1 MSLLHKITTAVLT
14 LSAVGVILS
23 CGPRYSYQ
31 TVEGDPLNAR
41 IYTLDNGLKVYMT
54 VNDETPRIQTYIAVR
69 VGGKDD
75 PSETTGLA
83 HYFEHLMFKG
93 TSKFGTQDYEMEKP
107 LLDQIEV
114 LFEEYRGTR
123 DEEERKAIYSR
134 IDSISLEAS
143 RYSIPNEYDKLMSA
157 IGATGTNAGTGY
169 DQTVYIEDI
178 PSNQIRNWAKIQAER
193 FSDNVIRGF
202 HTELETVY
210 EEMNM
215 YSTMDS
221 EKVTEKLFTALFPS
235 HPYGTQTI
243 IGTQEHLKN
252 PSITNIKNYYK
263 TYYVPNNMAICLS
276 GDFDPDE
283 MIAVIDEYFGD
294 WQPNPELPERV
305 LTGEEPVAGPL
316 EVAVWGLESEYVT
329 LGWQGPHIASAED
342 ALFTVMGEVLSNG
355 KAGILDLELNQ
366 QQKVLQAG
374 AFAYMLAD
382 RSALILQGN
391 PKQGQSLDQVKT
403 LMLESLDKIRKGDFD
418 EGLLKA
424 IVNNYKFNMM
434 RRLESNRG
442 RANMFVSSFINGIP
456 WEQQIQFIER
466 MEAVTKDDLV
476 AFANQY
482 FKDDN
487 YAIIYK
493 RQGPDTTYKK
503 IEKPA
508 ITPIHTNRDKSS
520 AFLQEILASGVDPI
534 EPVFVD
540 FEKDFTKQNI
550 RKGVEL
556 VYVPNKVNDLFT
568 LSIVYELGS
577 NHDKALPVA
586 FDYLNY
592 LGTAE
597 KSAEEISRSFYELA
611 CSFYANVSQNTCTV
625 TLNGLAENMQPALEL
640 LAEWTT
646 GAQPNKDVY
655 TSLTGN
661 ILKSRADA
669 KTDQRTNFQRLQQYM
684 QYGPVNPATNI
695 MKERELK
702 RTDPA
707 ALLNKI
713 QDLLSYGADVYY
725 HGPSSIEQVGALL
738 KASWP
743 MAENLRPIPEKEYFK
758 PVIDDENTVYLAQYD
773 ANQMYY
779 ASYSARDNETY
790 DNVPYAHARMYNEY
804 FGSSMNAIVFQEMR
818 EARGLAYSASA
829 RFTEPSLNREGFPYV
844 FSSFIA
850 TQNDK
855 MVEAMEA
862 FEDIINNMP
871 ESERSFSL
879 AKEGLISALR
889 TERIT
894 GRSLLNFY
902 RQAKEK
908 DLWKDMRK
916 VVFEGVQDLA
926 LEDIVAFQ
934 QEWIKG
940 RSTDYCIL
948 SDIKALGLDY
958 LSGYG
963 KVVRL
968 SAEEIFGY

>member
-550 RKGVEL
+550 REGVEL
-556 VYVPNKVNDLFT
+556 VYVPNKVNDIFT

-597 KSAEEISRSFYELA
+597 KSAEEISKSFYELA

-684 QYGPVNPATNI
+684 QYGPVNMATHI
-695 MKERELK
+695 MTERELK

-707 ALLNKI
+707 SLIAKI
-713 QDLLSYGADVYY
+713 QELLSYESDVYY
-725 HGPSSIEQVGALL
+725 HGPMAIGEVGALVE
-738 KASWP
+738 ASWP
-743 MAENLRPIPEKEYFK
+743 MAEDLRPVPEKEYFK
-758 PVIDDENTVYLAQYD
+758 PVIDAVNNVYLAQYD

-779 ASYSARDNETY
+779 SSYSARDNETY
-790 DNVPYAHARMYNEY
+790 ETVPYAQARMYNEY

-818 EARGLAYSASA
+818 EARGLAYSANA
-829 RFTEPSLNREGFPYV
+829 RYSEPYLNREEYPYI
-844 FSSFIA
+844 FTSFIA

-862 FEDIINNMP
+862 FEEIINNMP
-871 ESERSFSL
+871 ESEKSFSL
-879 AKEGLISALR
+879 AKEGLISTLR

-894 GRSLLNFY
+894 GRSLLSFY

-908 DLWKDMRK
+908 NMWQDMRK
-916 VVFEGVQDLA
+916 VVFEDVQNLT

-948 SDIKALGLDY
+948 SDIKALDLDY

>member
-1 MSLLHKITTAVLT
+1 MSLLHKFTTAVLT
-14 LSAVGVILS
+14 LGVIGVILS
-23 CGPRYSYQ
+23 CGPRYAYQ
-31 TVEGDPLNAR
+31 TIEGDPLNAR
-41 IYTLDNGLKVYMT
+41 IYTLDNGLQVYMT

-93 TSKFGTQDYEMEKP
+93 TSTFGTQNYEMEKP

-114 LFEEYRGTR
+114 LFEEYRATR
-123 DEEERKAIYSR
+123 DEEEREAIYHR

-169 DQTVYIEDI
+169 DQTMYIEDI

-221 EKVTEKLFTALFPS
+221 EKVTEKLLTALFPT
-235 HPYGTQTI
+235 HPYGKQTI

-263 TYYVPNNMAICLS
+263 TYYVPNNTAICLS

-283 MIAVIDEYFGD
+283 MIAVIDEYFGQ
-294 WQPNPELPERV
+294 WKANPELPERV
-305 LTGEEPVAGPL
+305 LTREEPVEGPL
-316 EVAVWGLESEYVT
+316 EVEVWGLESEYVT
-329 LGWQGPHIASAED
+329 LGWQGPHIASTED
-342 ALFTVMGEVLSNG
+342 ALFTVLGEVLSNG
-355 KAGILDLELNQ
+355 KAGIMDLDLNQ

-374 AFAYMLAD
+374 AYAYMMAD

-391 PKQGQSLDQVKT
+391 PKQDQSLDQVKD
-403 LMLESLDKIRKGDFD
+403 LLLNSLDKIRKGDFD
-418 EGLLKA
+418 QDLLKA

-456 WEQQIQFIER
+456 WEQQIRFIDR

-482 FKDDN
+482 FKDGN
-487 YAIIYK
+487 YAVIYK

-534 EPVFVD
+534 EPVFVN
-540 FEKDFTKQNI
+540 FEKDFTKHTIQE
-550 RKGVEL
+550 GVAL
-556 VYVPNKVNDLFT
+556 VYVPNTVNDLFT

-577 NHDKALPVA
+577 NYDKALPVA

-592 LGTAE
+592 LGTSE
-597 KSAEEISRSFYELA
+597 KSAEGISRSFYELA
-611 CSFYANVSQNTCTV
+611 CSFYASVSQNTCSV

-640 LAEWTT
+640 LSEWIT
-646 GAQPNKDVY
+646 GAQPDKDVY
-655 TSLTGN
+655 NSLTGN
-661 ILKSRADA
+661 ILKSRTDA

-684 QYGPVNPATNI
+684 QYGPINPATHI
-695 MKERELK
+695 MTERELK

-707 ALLNKI
+707 SLVKKI
-713 QDLLSYGADVYY
+713 QNLLSYGADIYY
-725 HGPSSIEQVGALL
+725 HGPAPIEAVGALIE
-738 KASWP
+738 ASWP
-743 MAENLRPIPEKEYFK
+743 MAENLRSLPEKKYFK
-758 PVIDDENTVYLAQYD
+758 PVIDAENKVYLAQYD

-790 DNVPYAHARMYNEY
+790 DNVPYAQARMYNEY

-829 RFTEPSLNREGFPYV
+829 RFSEPALNLEGFPYV

-855 MVEAMEA
+855 MKDAMDA
-862 FEDIINNMP
+862 FEGIINNMP

-879 AKEGLISALR
+879 AKEGLISTLR

-908 DLWKDMRK
+908 NVWEDMRK
-916 VVFEGVQDLA
+916 VVFEGVQDLT
-926 LEDIVAFQ
+926 LDSIVAFQ
-934 QEWIKG
+934 QEWIKD
-940 RSTDYCIL
+940 RPTDYCIL
-948 SDIKALGLDY
+948 SDIKALDLGY
-958 LSGYG
+958 LSRFGT
-963 KVVRL
+963 VVKL
-968 SAEEIFGY
+968 SREEIFGY

>member
-1 MSLLHKITTAVLT
+1 
-14 LSAVGVILS
+14 
-23 CGPRYSYQ
+23 
-31 TVEGDPLNAR
+31 
-41 IYTLDNGLKVYMT
+41 MT
-54 VNDETPRIQTYIAVR
+54 VNDETPRIQTYVAVR

-107 LLDQIEV
+107 LLDQIEI
-114 LFEEYRGTR
+114 LFEEYRATR
-123 DEEERKAIYSR
+123 DEEERKAIYHR

-143 RYSIPNEYDKLMSA
+143 GYSIPNEYDKLMSA

-169 DQTVYIEDI
+169 DQTLYIEDI

-263 TYYVPNNMAICLS
+263 TYYVPNNTAICLS

-305 LTGEEPVAGPL
+305 LTREEPVAGPH
-316 EVAVWGLESEYVT
+316 EVEVWGLESEYVT

-342 ALFTVMGEVLSNG
+342 ALFTVMGEVLNNG
-355 KAGILDLELNQ
+355 KAGIMDLDLNQ
-366 QQKVLQAG
+366 QQKVLQSG

-391 PKQGQSLDQVKT
+391 PKQGQSLDQVKD

-456 WEQQIQFIER
+456 WEQQILFIDR

-520 AFLQEILASGVDPI
+520 EFLQDILASGVDPI

-540 FEKDFTKQNI
+540 FEKDFTKHAI
-550 RKGVEL
+550 REGVEL

-568 LSIVYELGS
+568 LSIVYEVGS
-577 NHDKALPVA
+577 HYDKALPVA

-592 LGTAE
+592 LGTAD
-597 KSAEEISRSFYELA
+597 KSAEEISRLFYDLA
-611 CSFYANVSQNTCTV
+611 CSFYANGSQNTCSV

-640 LAEWTT
+640 LAEWIT
-646 GAQPNKDVY
+646 GAQPDKDVY
-655 TSLTGN
+655 SSLTGN

-684 QYGPVNPATNI
+684 QYGPVNPATHI
-695 MKERELK
+695 MTERELK
-702 RTDPA
+702 RTDPSSLVA
-707 ALLNKI
+707 KI
-713 QDLLSYGADVYY
+713 QGLLSFEADVYY
-725 HGPSSIEQVGALL
+725 HGPLAIEEVGALVE
-738 KASWP
+738 ASWP
-743 MAENLRPIPEKEYFK
+743 MAENLLPVPEKEYFK
-758 PVIDDENTVYLAQYD
+758 PVTDTENKVYLAQYD

-790 DNVPYAHARMYNEY
+790 ENVPYAPARMYNEY

-829 RFTEPSLNREGFPYV
+829 RFSEPSLNREGFPYV

-871 ESERSFSL
+871 ESEKSFSL
-879 AKEGLISALR
+879 AREGLISTLR

-894 GRSLLNFY
+894 GRSLLNYY

-908 DLWKDMRK
+908 NMWEDMRK
-916 VVFEGVQDLA
+916 VVFEGVQDMT
-926 LEDIVAFQ
+926 LENIVAFQ
-934 QEWIKG
+934 QEWIKD
-940 RSTDYCIL
+940 RPTDYCIL
-948 SDIKALGLDY
+948 SDIKALDLNY
-958 LSGYG
+958 LSKYG
-963 KVVRL
+963 IVVKL
-968 SAEEIFGY
+968 SQEDIFGY

>member
-1 MSLLHKITTAVLT
+1 
-14 LSAVGVILS
+14 
-23 CGPRYSYQ
+23 
-31 TVEGDPLNAR
+31 
-41 IYTLDNGLKVYMT
+41 MT
-54 VNDETPRIQTYIAVR
+54 VNDETPRIQTYVAVR

-107 LLDQIEV
+107 LLDQIEI
-114 LFEEYRGTR
+114 LFEEYRATR
-123 DEEERKAIYSR
+123 DEEERKAIYHR

-143 RYSIPNEYDKLMSA
+143 GYSIPNEYDKLMSA

-210 EEMNM
+210 EEMNT

-263 TYYVPNNMAICLS
+263 TYYVPNNTAICLS

-305 LTGEEPVAGPL
+305 LTREEPVAGPH
-316 EVAVWGLESEYVT
+316 EVEVWGLESEYVT

-342 ALFTVMGEVLSNG
+342 ALFTVMGEVLNNG
-355 KAGILDLELNQ
+355 KAGIMDLDLNQ
-366 QQKVLQAG
+366 QQKVLQSG

-391 PKQGQSLDQVKT
+391 PKQGQSLDQVKD

-456 WEQQIQFIER
+456 WEQQILFIDR

-520 AFLQEILASGVDPI
+520 EFLQDILASGVDPI

-540 FEKDFTKQNI
+540 FEKDFTKHAI
-550 RKGVEL
+550 REGVEL

-568 LSIVYELGS
+568 LSIVYEVGS
-577 NHDKALPVA
+577 HYDKALPVA

-592 LGTAE
+592 LGTAD
-597 KSAEEISRSFYELA
+597 KSAEEISRLFYDLA
-611 CSFYANVSQNTCTV
+611 CSFYANGSQNTCSV

-640 LAEWTT
+640 LAEWIT
-646 GAQPNKDVY
+646 GAQPDKDVY
-655 TSLTGN
+655 SSLTGN

-684 QYGPVNPATNI
+684 QYGPVNPATHI
-695 MKERELK
+695 MTERELK
-702 RTDPA
+702 RTDPSSLVA
-707 ALLNKI
+707 KI
-713 QDLLSYGADVYY
+713 QGLLSFEADVYY
-725 HGPSSIEQVGALL
+725 HGPLAIEEVGALVE
-738 KASWP
+738 ASWP
-743 MAENLRPIPEKEYFK
+743 MAENLLPVPEKEYFK
-758 PVIDDENTVYLAQYD
+758 PVTDTENKVYLAQYD

-790 DNVPYAHARMYNEY
+790 ENVPYAPARMYNEY

-829 RFTEPSLNREGFPYV
+829 RFSEPSLNREGFPYV

-871 ESERSFSL
+871 ESEKSFSL
-879 AKEGLISALR
+879 AREGLISTLR

-894 GRSLLNFY
+894 GRSLLNYY

-908 DLWKDMRK
+908 NMWEDMRK
-916 VVFEGVQDLA
+916 VVFEGVQDMT
-926 LEDIVAFQ
+926 LENIVAFQ
-934 QEWIKG
+934 QEWIKD
-940 RSTDYCIL
+940 RPTDYCIL
-948 SDIKALGLDY
+948 SDIKALDLNY
-958 LSGYG
+958 LSKYG
-963 KVVRL
+963 IVVKL
-968 SAEEIFGY
+968 SQEDIFGY

>member
-1 MSLLHKITTAVLT
+1 MSLLHKFTTAVLT
-14 LSAVGVILS
+14 LGAIGVILS

-41 IYTLDNGLKVYMT
+41 IYTLENGLKVYMT
-54 VNDETPRIQTYIAVR
+54 VNDETPRIQTYVAVR

-93 TSKFGTQDYEMEKP
+93 TSKFGTQNYEMEKP

-114 LFEEYRGTR
+114 LFEEYRATR
-123 DEEERKAIYSR
+123 DEEERGAIYHR

-143 RYSIPNEYDKLMSA
+143 KYSIPNEYDKLMSA

-221 EKVTEKLFTALFPS
+221 EKVSEKLFTALFPT
-235 HPYGTQTI
+235 HPYGKQTV

-263 TYYVPNNMAICLS
+263 TYYVPNNTAICLS

-294 WQPNPELPERV
+294 WEPNPELPERT
-305 LTGEEPVAGPL
+305 LIREEPVEGPL
-316 EVAVWGLESEYVT
+316 EVEVWGLESEYVT
-329 LGWQGPHIASAED
+329 LGWQGPHITSTED

-355 KAGILDLELNQ
+355 KAGIMDLELNQ

-374 AFAYMLAD
+374 AYAYMLAD
-382 RSALILQGN
+382 RSALILHGN
-391 PKQGQSLDQVKT
+391 PKQGQSLDQVKD

-418 EGLLKA
+418 ESLLKA

-456 WEQQIQFIER
+456 WEQQIRFIDR

-487 YAIIYK
+487 FAIIYK
-493 RQGPDTTYKK
+493 RQGPDNTYKK

-520 AFLQEILASGVDPI
+520 DFLQEILASEADPI

-540 FEKDFTKQNI
+540 FEKDFTKHTI
-550 RKGVEL
+550 REGMEL
-556 VYVPNKVNDLFT
+556 VYVPNTVNDLFT
-568 LSIVYELGS
+568 FSIVYELGS
-577 NHDKALPVA
+577 NYDKALPVA
-586 FDYLNY
+586 IDYLNY
-592 LGTAE
+592 LGTSE
-597 KSAEEISRSFYELA
+597 KSAEEISRSFYQLA
-611 CSFYANVSQNTCTV
+611 CSFYANVSQNMCSV

-640 LAEWTT
+640 LAEWITN
-646 GAQPNKDVY
+646 AQPDKDVY
-655 TSLTGN
+655 NSLAGN
-661 ILKSRADA
+661 ILKSRDDA

-684 QYGPVNPATNI
+684 QYGPVNPSTHI
-695 MKERELK
+695 MTEKELK
-702 RTDPA
+702 RADPA
-707 ALLNKI
+707 SLLKKI
-713 QDLLSYGADVYY
+713 QDLLSYSADVYY
-725 HGPSSIEQVGALL
+725 YGPSAIEQVGALVES
-738 KASWP
+738 SWP
-743 MAENLRPIPEKEYFK
+743 MAENLRPVPEKEYFK
-758 PVIDDENTVYLAQYD
+758 PVIDTKNNVYLAQYD

-779 ASYSARDNETY
+779 ASYSARGNETY
-790 DNVPYAHARMYNEY
+790 ENVPYTEARMYNEY

-829 RFTEPSLNREGFPYV
+829 RFSEPSLNKEGFPYI

-871 ESERSFSL
+871 ESEKSFSL
-879 AKEGLISALR
+879 AKEGLISILR

-916 VVFEGVQDLA
+916 VVFEGVPDLT
-926 LEDIVAFQ
+926 LEDIADFQ
-934 QEWIKG
+934 REWIKD
-940 RSTDYCIL
+940 RPTDYCIL
-948 SDIKALGLDY
+948 SDIKALDRDY
-958 LSGYG
+958 LSHYG

-968 SAEEIFGY
+968 SPEEIFGY

>member
-41 IYTLDNGLKVYMT
+41 IYTLDNGLQVYMT

-114 LFEEYRGTR
+114 LFEEYRATR
-123 DEEERKAIYSR
+123 DEEERKAIYHR

-305 LTGEEPVAGPL
+305 LTGEKPVAGPL
-316 EVAVWGLESEYVT
+316 EVEVWGLESEYVT

-342 ALFTVMGEVLSNG
+342 ALFTVLGEVLSNG

-482 FKDDN
+482 FKDNN

-550 RKGVEL
+550 REGVEL

-713 QDLLSYGADVYY
+713 QDLLSYEADVYY

-738 KASWP
+738 EASWP
-743 MAENLRPIPEKEYFK
+743 MPENLRPVPEKEYFK

-790 DNVPYAHARMYNEY
+790 DNVPYAQARMYNEY

-940 RSTDYCIL
+940 RSTDYGIL
-948 SDIKALGLDY
+948 SDIKALDLDY

>member
-1 MSLLHKITTAVLT
+1 MSLLHKFTTAVLT
-14 LSAVGVILS
+14 LGAIGVLFS
-23 CGPRYSYQ
+23 CGSRYTYQ

-54 VNDETPRIQTYIAVR
+54 VNEETPRIQTYIAVR

-93 TSKFGTQDYEMEKP
+93 TSKFGTQNYEMEKP
-107 LLDQIEV
+107 LLDQIEL
-114 LFEEYRGTR
+114 LFEEYRATR
-123 DEEERKAIYSR
+123 NEEERKAIYHR

-143 RYSIPNEYDKLMSA
+143 KYSIPNEYDKLMSA

-169 DQTVYIEDI
+169 DQTMYIEDI

-221 EKVTEKLFTALFPS
+221 EKVIERLFTALFPT
-235 HPYGTQTI
+235 HPYGKQTI

-263 TYYVPNNMAICLS
+263 TYYVPNNTAICLS

-283 MIAVIDEYFGD
+283 MIAVIDEYFGN
-294 WQPNPELPERV
+294 WEPNPELPERI
-305 LTGEEPVAGPL
+305 LTRENPVEGPL
-316 EVAVWGLESEYVT
+316 EVEVWGLESEYVT

-355 KAGILDLELNQ
+355 KAGIMDLDLNQ

-374 AFAYMLAD
+374 AFAYTLAD
-382 RSALILQGN
+382 RSTLILQGN
-391 PKQGQSLDQVKT
+391 PKQGQTLEQVKD
-403 LMLESLDKIRKGDFD
+403 LMLQSLDKIRKGDFD
-418 EGLLKA
+418 QELLKA

-434 RRLESNRG
+434 RRLENNRG

-456 WEQQIQFIER
+456 WEQQIRFIER
-466 MEAVTKDDLV
+466 LEAVTKDDLV

-487 YAIIYK
+487 YAVIYK

-520 AFLQEILASGVDPI
+520 AFLQEILATDVEPI

-540 FEKDFTKQNI
+540 FEKDFTKQTI
-550 RKGVEL
+550 REGVEL
-556 VYVPNKVNDLFT
+556 VYVPNSVNDLFT

-577 NHDKALPVA
+577 NFDKALPVA
-586 FDYLNY
+586 FEYLGY
-592 LGTAE
+592 LGTTS
-597 KSAEEISRSFYELA
+597 KTAEEISKSFYRLA
-611 CSFYANVSQNTCTV
+611 CSFSANVSQNTCSV

-640 LAEWTT
+640 LTEWITD
-646 GAQPNKDVY
+646 AQSDKSVY
-655 TSLTGN
+655 RALTGD
-661 ILKSRADA
+661 ILKSRDDA

-684 QYGPVNPATNI
+684 QYGPVNMATHI
-695 MKERELK
+695 MTERELK

-707 ALLNKI
+707 SLIAKI
-713 QDLLSYGADVYY
+713 QELLSYESDVYY
-725 HGPSSIEQVGALL
+725 HGPMAIGEVGALVE
-738 KASWP
+738 ASWP
-743 MAENLRPIPEKEYFK
+743 MAENLRPVPEKEYFK
-758 PVIDDENTVYLAQYD
+758 PIIDTDNTVYLAQYD

-779 ASYSARDNETY
+779 SSYSARDNETY
-790 DNVPYAHARMYNEY
+790 ETVPYAQARMYNEY

-818 EARGLAYSASA
+818 EARGLAYSANA
-829 RFTEPSLNREGFPYV
+829 RYGEPYLNREEYPYI
-844 FSSFIA
+844 FTSFIA

-862 FEDIINNMP
+862 FEEIINNMP
-871 ESERSFSL
+871 ESEKSFSL
-879 AKEGLISALR
+879 AKEGLISTLR

-894 GRSLLNFY
+894 GRSLLSFY

-908 DLWKDMRK
+908 NIWQDMRK
-916 VVFEGVQDLA
+916 VVFEDVQNLT

-934 QEWIKG
+934 REWIKD
-940 RSTDYCIL
+940 RPTDYCIL
-948 SDIKALGLDY
+948 SDIKALDLEF

-968 SAEEIFGY
+968 TTEEIFGY

>member
-1 MSLLHKITTAVLT
+1 MMKLGIRL
-14 LSAVGVILS
+14 
-23 CGPRYSYQ
+23 
-31 TVEGDPLNAR
+31 
-41 IYTLDNGLKVYMT
+41 
-54 VNDETPRIQTYIAVR
+54 YIAVR

-75 PSETTGLA
+75 PSGNNGLGSL
-83 HYFEHLMFKG
+83 HFGYLMFKG
-93 TSKFGTQDYEMEKP
+93 TSKFRTQNYEMEKP
-107 LLDQIEV
+107 LLDQIEL
-114 LFEEYRGTR
+114 LFEEYETR
-123 DEEERKAIYSR
+123 DEEERRAIYHHV
-134 IDSISLEAS
+134 DSISLEAS
-143 RYSIPNEYDKLMSA
+143 KYSIPNEYDKLMSA

-169 DQTVYIEDI
+169 DQTMYIEDI
-178 PSNQIRNWAKIQAER
+178 PSNQIRNWAKIQSER

-221 EKVTEKLFTALFPS
+221 EKVIERLFTALFPT
-235 HPYGTQTI
+235 HPYGKQTI

-263 TYYVPNNMAICLS
+263 TYYVPNNTAICLS

-283 MIAVIDEYFGD
+283 MIAVIDEYFGS
-294 WQPNPELPERV
+294 WEPNPELPERI
-305 LTGEEPVAGPL
+305 LTQEKPVEGPL
-316 EVAVWGLESEYVT
+316 EVEVWGLESEYVT

-355 KAGILDLELNQ
+355 KAGIMDLDLNQ

-374 AFAYMLAD
+374 AFAYTLAD
-382 RSALILQGN
+382 RSTLILQGN
-391 PKQGQSLDQVKT
+391 PKQGQTLEQVKD
-403 LMLESLDKIRKGDFD
+403 LMLQSLDKIRKGDFD
-418 EGLLKA
+418 QELLKA

-434 RRLESNRG
+434 RRLENNRG

-456 WEQQIQFIER
+456 WEQQIRFIER
-466 MEAVTKDDLV
+466 LEAVTKDDLV

-487 YAIIYK
+487 YAVIYK

-520 AFLQEILASGVDPI
+520 AFLQEILATDVEPI

-540 FEKDFTKQNI
+540 FEKDFTKQTI
-550 RKGVEL
+550 REGVEL
-556 VYVPNKVNDLFT
+556 VYVPNSVNDLFT

-577 NHDKALPVA
+577 NVDKALPVA
-586 FDYLNY
+586 VEYLNY
-592 LGTAE
+592 LGTSE
-597 KSAEEISRSFYELA
+597 KSAEEISKSFYQLA
-611 CSFYANVSQNTCTV
+611 CTFSANVSQNTCSV

-640 LAEWTT
+640 LAEWIS
-646 GAQPNKDVY
+646 GAQSDNEVY
-655 TSLTGN
+655 RSLTGN
-661 ILKSRADA
+661 MLKSRADA

-684 QYGPVNPATNI
+684 QYGPVNMATHI
-695 MKERELK
+695 MTERELK

-707 ALLNKI
+707 SLIAKI
-713 QDLLSYGADVYY
+713 QELLSYESDVYY
-725 HGPSSIEQVGALL
+725 HGPMAIGEVGALVE
-738 KASWP
+738 ASWP
-743 MAENLRPIPEKEYFK
+743 MAEDLRPVPEKEYFK
-758 PVIDDENTVYLAQYD
+758 PIIDTDNTVYLAQYD

-790 DNVPYAHARMYNEY
+790 ETVPYAQARMYNEY

-829 RFTEPSLNREGFPYV
+829 RFSEPSLNREGFPYV

-871 ESERSFSL
+871 ESEKSFSL
-879 AKEGLISALR
+879 AREGLISTLR

-894 GRSLLNFY
+894 GRSLLNYY

-908 DLWKDMRK
+908 ICGK
-916 VVFEGVQDLA
+916 
-926 LEDIVAFQ
+926 IC
-934 QEWIKG
+934 G
-940 RSTDYCIL
+940 RSFL
-948 SDIKALGLDY
+948 
-958 LSGYG
+958 
-963 KVVRL
+963 KVFR
-968 SAEEIFGY
+968 I

>member
-54 VNDETPRIQTYIAVR
+54 VNNETPRIQTYIAVR

-114 LFEEYRGTR
+114 LFEEYRATR
-123 DEEERKAIYSR
+123 DEEERKAIYNR

-169 DQTVYIEDI
+169 DQTMYIEDI
-178 PSNQIRNWAKIQAER
+178 PSNQIRNWARIQAER

-221 EKVTEKLFTALFPS
+221 EKVTEKLFTALFPT
-235 HPYGTQTI
+235 HPYGKQTI

-263 TYYVPNNMAICLS
+263 TYYVPNNTAICLS
-276 GDFDPDE
+276 GDFDPDD
-283 MIAVIDEYFGD
+283 MIEVIDEYFGN
-294 WQPNPELPERV
+294 WEPNPGLPERT
-305 LTGEEPVAGPL
+305 LTPEEPIEGPL
-316 EVAVWGLESEYVT
+316 EVEVWGLESEYVT

-391 PKQGQSLDQVKT
+391 PKQGQSLDQVKI

-493 RQGPDTTYKK
+493 RQGPDTSYKK

-534 EPVFVD
+534 DPVFVD

-550 RKGVEL
+550 REGVEL

-586 FDYLNY
+586 FDFLNY

-695 MKERELK
+695 MTERELK

-738 KASWP
+738 EASWP
-743 MAENLRPIPEKEYFK
+743 MAENLRPVPEKEYFK
-758 PVIDDENTVYLAQYD
+758 PIIDDENTVYLAQYD

-790 DNVPYAHARMYNEY
+790 DNVPYAQARMYNEY

-916 VVFEGVQDLA
+916 VVFEGVQDLT

-940 RSTDYCIL
+940 RSTDYAIL
-948 SDIKALGLDY
+948 SDIKALDLDY

-968 SAEEIFGY
+968 STEEIFGY

>member
-1 MSLLHKITTAVLT
+1 M
-14 LSAVGVILS
+14 
-23 CGPRYSYQ
+23 
-31 TVEGDPLNAR
+31 NAR

-54 VNDETPRIQTYIAVR
+54 VNDETPRIQTYVAVR

-107 LLDQIEV
+107 LLDQIEI
-114 LFEEYRGTR
+114 LFEEYRATR
-123 DEEERKAIYSR
+123 DEEERKAIYHR

-143 RYSIPNEYDKLMSA
+143 GYSIPNEYDKLMSA

-263 TYYVPNNMAICLS
+263 TYYVPNNTAICLS

-305 LTGEEPVAGPL
+305 LTREEPVAGPH
-316 EVAVWGLESEYVT
+316 EVEVWGLESEYVT

-342 ALFTVMGEVLSNG
+342 ALFTVMGEVLNNG
-355 KAGILDLELNQ
+355 KAGIMDLDLNQ
-366 QQKVLQAG
+366 QQKVLQSG

-391 PKQGQSLDQVKT
+391 PKQGQSLDQVKD

-456 WEQQIQFIER
+456 WEQQILFIDR

-520 AFLQEILASGVDPI
+520 EFLQDILASGVDPI

-540 FEKDFTKQNI
+540 FEKDFTKHAI
-550 RKGVEL
+550 REGVEL

-568 LSIVYELGS
+568 LSIVYEVGS
-577 NHDKALPVA
+577 HYDKALPVA

-592 LGTAE
+592 LGTAD
-597 KSAEEISRSFYELA
+597 KSAEEISRLFYDLA
-611 CSFYANVSQNTCTV
+611 CSFYANGSQNTCSV

-640 LAEWTT
+640 LAEWIT
-646 GAQPNKDVY
+646 GAQPDKDVY
-655 TSLTGN
+655 SSLTGN

-684 QYGPVNPATNI
+684 QYGPVNPATHI
-695 MKERELK
+695 MTERELK
-702 RTDPA
+702 RTDPSSLVA
-707 ALLNKI
+707 KI
-713 QDLLSYGADVYY
+713 QGLLSFEADVYY
-725 HGPSSIEQVGALL
+725 HGPLAIEEVGALVE
-738 KASWP
+738 ASWP
-743 MAENLRPIPEKEYFK
+743 MAENLLPVPEKEYFK
-758 PVIDDENTVYLAQYD
+758 PVTDTENKVYLAQYD

-790 DNVPYAHARMYNEY
+790 ENVPYAPARMYNEY

-829 RFTEPSLNREGFPYV
+829 RFSEPSLNREGFPYV

-871 ESERSFSL
+871 ESEKSFSL
-879 AKEGLISALR
+879 AREGLISTLR

-894 GRSLLNFY
+894 GRSLLNYY

-908 DLWKDMRK
+908 NMWEDMRK
-916 VVFEGVQDLA
+916 VVFEGVQDMT
-926 LEDIVAFQ
+926 LENIVAFQ
-934 QEWIKG
+934 QEWIKD
-940 RSTDYCIL
+940 RPTDYCIL
-948 SDIKALGLDY
+948 SDIKALDLNY
-958 LSGYG
+958 LSKYG
-963 KVVRL
+963 IVVKL
-968 SAEEIFGY
+968 SQEDIFGY

>member
-1 MSLLHKITTAVLT
+1 
-14 LSAVGVILS
+14 
-23 CGPRYSYQ
+23 
-31 TVEGDPLNAR
+31 
-41 IYTLDNGLKVYMT
+41 MT
-54 VNDETPRIQTYIAVR
+54 VNDETPRIQTYVAVR

-107 LLDQIEV
+107 LLDQIEI
-114 LFEEYRGTR
+114 LFEEYRATR
-123 DEEERKAIYSR
+123 DEEERKAIYHR

-143 RYSIPNEYDKLMSA
+143 GYSIPNEYDKLMSA

-263 TYYVPNNMAICLS
+263 TYYVPNNTAICLS

-305 LTGEEPVAGPL
+305 LTREEPVAGPH
-316 EVAVWGLESEYVT
+316 EVEVWGLESEYVT

-342 ALFTVMGEVLSNG
+342 ALFTVMGEVLNNG
-355 KAGILDLELNQ
+355 KAGIMDLDLNQ
-366 QQKVLQAG
+366 QQKVLQSG

-391 PKQGQSLDQVKT
+391 PKQGQSLDQVKD

-456 WEQQIQFIER
+456 WEQQILFIDR

-520 AFLQEILASGVDPI
+520 EFLQDILASGVDPI

-540 FEKDFTKQNI
+540 FEKDFTKHAI
-550 RKGVEL
+550 REGVEL

-568 LSIVYELGS
+568 LSIVYEVGS
-577 NHDKALPVA
+577 HYDKALPVA

-592 LGTAE
+592 LGTAD
-597 KSAEEISRSFYELA
+597 KSAEEISRLFYDLA
-611 CSFYANVSQNTCTV
+611 CSFYANGSQNTCSV

-640 LAEWTT
+640 LAEWIT
-646 GAQPNKDVY
+646 GAQPDKDVY
-655 TSLTGN
+655 SSLTGN

-684 QYGPVNPATNI
+684 QYGPVNPATHI
-695 MKERELK
+695 MTERELK
-702 RTDPA
+702 RTDPSSLVA
-707 ALLNKI
+707 KI
-713 QDLLSYGADVYY
+713 QGLLSFEADVYY
-725 HGPSSIEQVGALL
+725 HGPLAIEEVGALVE
-738 KASWP
+738 ASWP
-743 MAENLRPIPEKEYFK
+743 MAENLLPVPEKEYFK
-758 PVIDDENTVYLAQYD
+758 PVTDTENKVYLAQYD

-790 DNVPYAHARMYNEY
+790 ENVPYAPARMYNEY

-829 RFTEPSLNREGFPYV
+829 RFSEPSLNREGFPYV

-871 ESERSFSL
+871 ESEKSFSL
-879 AKEGLISALR
+879 AREGLISTLR

-894 GRSLLNFY
+894 GRSLLNYY

-908 DLWKDMRK
+908 NMWEDMRK
-916 VVFEGVQDLA
+916 VVFEGVQDMT
-926 LEDIVAFQ
+926 LENIVAFQ
-934 QEWIKG
+934 QEWIKD
-940 RSTDYCIL
+940 RPTDYCIL
-948 SDIKALGLDY
+948 SDIKALDLNY
-958 LSGYG
+958 LSKYG
-963 KVVRL
+963 IVVKL
-968 SAEEIFGY
+968 SQEDIFGY

>member
-1 MSLLHKITTAVLT
+1 MSLLHKFSTAVLT
-14 LSAVGVILS
+14 LTAVGVIIS
-23 CGPRYSYQ
+23 CGPRYSYE

-54 VNDETPRIQTYIAVR
+54 VNDETPRIQTYVAVR

-107 LLDQIEV
+107 LLDQIEI
-114 LFEEYRGTR
+114 LFEEYRATR
-123 DEEERKAIYSR
+123 DEEERKAIYHR

-143 RYSIPNEYDKLMSA
+143 GYSIPNEYDKLMSA

-263 TYYVPNNMAICLS
+263 TYYVPNNTAICLS

-305 LTGEEPVAGPL
+305 LTREEPVAGPH
-316 EVAVWGLESEYVT
+316 EVEVWGLESEYVT

-342 ALFTVMGEVLSNG
+342 ALFTVMGEVLNNG
-355 KAGILDLELNQ
+355 KAGIMDLDLNQ
-366 QQKVLQAG
+366 QQKVLQSG

-391 PKQGQSLDQVKT
+391 PKQGQSLDQVKD

-456 WEQQIQFIER
+456 WEQQILFIDR

-520 AFLQEILASGVDPI
+520 EFLQDILASGVDPI

-540 FEKDFTKQNI
+540 FEKDFTKHAI
-550 RKGVEL
+550 REGVEL

-568 LSIVYELGS
+568 LSIVYEVGS
-577 NHDKALPVA
+577 HYDKALPVA

-592 LGTAE
+592 LGTAD
-597 KSAEEISRSFYELA
+597 KSAEEISRLFYDLA
-611 CSFYANVSQNTCTV
+611 CSFYANGSQNTCSV

-640 LAEWTT
+640 LAEWIT
-646 GAQPNKDVY
+646 GAQPDKDVY
-655 TSLTGN
+655 SSLTGN

-684 QYGPVNPATNI
+684 QYGPVNPATHI
-695 MKERELK
+695 MTERELK
-702 RTDPA
+702 RTDPSSLVA
-707 ALLNKI
+707 KI
-713 QDLLSYGADVYY
+713 QGLLSFEADVYY
-725 HGPSSIEQVGALL
+725 HGPLAIEEVGALVE
-738 KASWP
+738 ASWP
-743 MAENLRPIPEKEYFK
+743 MAENLLPVPEKEYFK
-758 PVIDDENTVYLAQYD
+758 PVTDTENKVYLAQYD

-790 DNVPYAHARMYNEY
+790 ENVPYAPARMYNEY

-829 RFTEPSLNREGFPYV
+829 RFSEPSLNREGFPYV

-871 ESERSFSL
+871 ESEKSFSL
-879 AKEGLISALR
+879 AREGLISTLR

-894 GRSLLNFY
+894 GRSLLNYY

-908 DLWKDMRK
+908 NMWEDMRK
-916 VVFEGVQDLA
+916 VVFEGVQDMT
-926 LEDIVAFQ
+926 LENIVAFQ
-934 QEWIKG
+934 QEWIKD
-940 RSTDYCIL
+940 RPTDYCIL
-948 SDIKALGLDY
+948 SDIKALDLNY
-958 LSGYG
+958 LSKYG
-963 KVVRL
+963 IVVKL
-968 SAEEIFGY
+968 SQEDIFGY

>member
-1 MSLLHKITTAVLT
+1 MSLLHKFTTAVLT
-14 LSAVGVILS
+14 LGTIGVLFS
-23 CGPRYSYQ
+23 CGPRYTYQ

-54 VNDETPRIQTYIAVR
+54 VNDETPRIQTYVAVR

-107 LLDQIEV
+107 LLDQIEI
-114 LFEEYRGTR
+114 LFEEYRATR
-123 DEEERKAIYSR
+123 DEEERKAIYHR

-143 RYSIPNEYDKLMSA
+143 GYSIPNEYDKLMSA

-263 TYYVPNNMAICLS
+263 TYYVPNNTAICLS

-305 LTGEEPVAGPL
+305 LTREEPVAGPH
-316 EVAVWGLESEYVT
+316 EVEVWGLESEYVT

-342 ALFTVMGEVLSNG
+342 ALFTVMGEVLNNG
-355 KAGILDLELNQ
+355 KAGIMDLDLNQ
-366 QQKVLQAG
+366 QQKVLQSG

-391 PKQGQSLDQVKT
+391 PKQGQSLDQVKD

-456 WEQQIQFIER
+456 WEQQILFIDR

-520 AFLQEILASGVDPI
+520 EFLQDILASGVDPI

-540 FEKDFTKQNI
+540 FEKDFTKHAI
-550 RKGVEL
+550 REGVEL

-568 LSIVYELGS
+568 LSIVYEVGS
-577 NHDKALPVA
+577 HYDKALPVA

-592 LGTAE
+592 LGTAD
-597 KSAEEISRSFYELA
+597 KSAEEISRLFYDLA
-611 CSFYANVSQNTCTV
+611 CSFYANGSQNTCSV

-640 LAEWTT
+640 LAEWIT
-646 GAQPNKDVY
+646 GAQPDKDVY
-655 TSLTGN
+655 SSLTGN

-684 QYGPVNPATNI
+684 QYGPVNPATHI
-695 MKERELK
+695 MTERELK
-702 RTDPA
+702 RTDPSSLVA
-707 ALLNKI
+707 KI
-713 QDLLSYGADVYY
+713 QGLLSFEADVYY
-725 HGPSSIEQVGALL
+725 HGPLAIEEVGALVE
-738 KASWP
+738 ASWP
-743 MAENLRPIPEKEYFK
+743 MAENLLPVPEKEYFK
-758 PVIDDENTVYLAQYD
+758 PVTDTENKVYLAQYD

-790 DNVPYAHARMYNEY
+790 ENVPYAPARMYNEY

-829 RFTEPSLNREGFPYV
+829 RFSEPSLNREGFPYV

-871 ESERSFSL
+871 ESEKSFSL
-879 AKEGLISALR
+879 AREGLISTLR

-894 GRSLLNFY
+894 GRSLLNYY

-908 DLWKDMRK
+908 NMWEDMRK
-916 VVFEGVQDLA
+916 VVFEGVQDMT
-926 LEDIVAFQ
+926 LENIVAFQ
-934 QEWIKG
+934 QEWIKD
-940 RSTDYCIL
+940 RPTDYCIL
-948 SDIKALGLDY
+948 SDIKALDLNY
-958 LSGYG
+958 LSKYG
-963 KVVRL
+963 IVVKL
-968 SAEEIFGY
+968 SQEDIFGY

>member
-1 MSLLHKITTAVLT
+1 MSLLHKFTTAVLT
-14 LSAVGVILS
+14 LGAIGVILS

-31 TVEGDPLNAR
+31 TVDGDPLNAR

-54 VNDETPRIQTYIAVR
+54 INDETPRIQTYIAVR

-93 TSKFGTQDYEMEKP
+93 TSKFGTQNYEMEKP

-114 LFEEYRGTR
+114 LFEEYRATR
-123 DEEERKAIYSR
+123 DDEERKVIYHR

-143 RYSIPNEYDKLMSA
+143 KYSIPNEYDKLMSA

-169 DQTVYIEDI
+169 DQTMYIEDI
-178 PSNQIRNWAKIQAER
+178 PSNQVRNWAKIQAER

-221 EKVTEKLFTALFPS
+221 EKVTEKLLTALFPT
-235 HPYGTQTI
+235 HPYGKQTV

-263 TYYVPNNMAICLS
+263 TYYVPNNTAICLS

-283 MIAVIDEYFGD
+283 MISIIDEYFGQ
-294 WQPNPELPERV
+294 WEANSELPERI
-305 LTGEEPVAGPL
+305 LTREEPVEGPL
-316 EVAVWGLESEYVT
+316 EVEVRGLESEYVT
-329 LGWQGPHIASAED
+329 LGWQGPHIASTED
-342 ALFTVMGEVLSNG
+342 ALFTVFGEVLSNG
-355 KAGILDLELNQ
+355 KAGIMDLDLNQ

-374 AFAYMLAD
+374 AYAYMMAD

-391 PKQGQSLDQVKT
+391 PKQGQSLDQVKD
-403 LMLESLDKIRKGDFD
+403 LLLNSLDKIRKGDFD
-418 EGLLKA
+418 ENLLKA

-456 WEQQIQFIER
+456 WEQQIRFIER

-487 YAIIYK
+487 YAVIYK

-520 AFLQEILASGVDPI
+520 GFLQEILASGVDPI

-540 FEKDFTKQNI
+540 FEKDFAKHSV
-550 RKGVEL
+550 REGVTL
-556 VYVPNKVNDLFT
+556 VYVPNTVNDLFT

-577 NHDKALPVA
+577 NYDKALPVA

-592 LGTAE
+592 LGTSE

-611 CSFYANVSQNTCTV
+611 CSFNARGSQNTCSI

-640 LAEWTT
+640 LSEWITD
-646 GAQPNKDVY
+646 AQPDKDVY
-655 TSLTGN
+655 NSLAGN

-684 QYGPVNPATNI
+684 QYGPVNQATNI
-695 MKERELK
+695 MTERELK

-707 ALLNKI
+707 ALLKKI
-713 QDLLSYGADVYY
+713 QDLLSYEADIYY
-725 HGPSSIEQVGALL
+725 HGPSPIEKVGALIE
-738 KASWP
+738 ASWP
-743 MAENLRPIPEKEYFK
+743 MAENLRPVPEKEYFK
-758 PVIDDENTVYLAQYD
+758 PVIDAENRVYLAQYD

-790 DNVPYAHARMYNEY
+790 DNVPYAQARMYNEY

-829 RFTEPSLNREGFPYV
+829 RFSEPSLKREGFPYV

-855 MVEAMEA
+855 MKDAIGA

-879 AKEGLISALR
+879 AKEGLISSLR

-894 GRSLLNFY
+894 GRNLLNFY
-902 RQAKEK
+902 QQAKEK
-908 DLWKDMRK
+908 NIWEDMRK
-916 VVFEGVQDLA
+916 VIFEDVQELT

-948 SDIKALGLDY
+948 SDIKALDLDY

-968 SAEEIFGY
+968 SREEIFGY

>member
-1 MSLLHKITTAVLT
+1 MQRLHKFTTAVLT
-14 LSAVGVILS
+14 LIAFSVILS

-31 TVEGDPLNAR
+31 TVESDPLNAR

-54 VNDETPRIQTYIAVR
+54 VNKETPRIQTYIAVR

-93 TSKFGTQDYEMEKP
+93 TSKFGTQNYEMEKP

-114 LFEEYRGTR
+114 LFEEYRATT
-123 DEEERKAIYSR
+123 DPQERKAIYSR

-157 IGATGTNAGTGY
+157 IGATGTNAGTSY

-178 PSNQIRNWAKIQAER
+178 PSNQIRNWARIQAKR

-221 EKVTEKLFTALFPS
+221 EKVIEKLFTSLFPS

-252 PSITNIKNYYK
+252 PSITNIKNYYA
-263 TYYVPNNMAICLS
+263 TYYVPNNSAICLS

-283 MIAVIDEYFGD
+283 MIAVIDEYFGS
-294 WQPNPELPERV
+294 WAPNPDLPERA
-305 LTGEEPVAGPL
+305 LTQEEPVTGPL
-316 EVAVWGLESEYVT
+316 QAEVWGLESEYVT
-329 LGWQGPHIASAED
+329 MGWQGPHIASDQD
-342 ALFTVMGEVLSNG
+342 ALFTILGEVLSNRR
-355 KAGILDLELNQ
+355 AGIMDLDLNQ

-382 RSALILQGN
+382 RSTLVFEGK
-391 PKQGQSLDQVKT
+391 PRQGQSLDQVKD
-403 LMLESLDKIRKGDFD
+403 LMLGSLDKIRRGEFD
-418 EGLLKA
+418 DTLLKA
-424 IVNNYKFNMM
+424 VVNNYKLNMM

-442 RANMFVSSFINGIP
+442 RANMFVSSFVNGIP
-456 WEQQIQFIER
+456 WEQQIRFIDR

-487 YAIIYK
+487 YAVIYK
-493 RQGPDTTYKK
+493 RQGPDTSYKK
-503 IEKPA
+503 IEKPE
-508 ITPIHTNRDKSS
+508 ITPIYTNRDTSS
-520 AFLQEILASGVDPI
+520 AFLKEIIASAVEPI

-540 FEKDFTKQNI
+540 FEKDFMKKSLRQ
-550 RKGVEL
+550 GVNM
-556 VYVPNKVNDLFT
+556 VYVPNTLNDLFT
-568 LSIVYELGS
+568 LMIVYETGS
-577 NHDKALPVA
+577 VDDRALPLA

-592 LGTAE
+592 LGTTGKTAE
-597 KSAEEISRSFYELA
+597 QISTAFYELA
-611 CSFYANVSQNTCTV
+611 CTFNTFVSQNTCTIS
-625 TLNGLAENMQPALEL
+625 LNGLSENMQPALEL
-640 LAEWTT
+640 LTELIT
-646 GAQPNKDVY
+646 GAKADPDVY
-655 TSLTGN
+655 KTLTAN
-661 ILKSRADA
+661 ILKSRSDA
-669 KTDQRTNFQRLQQYM
+669 KGDQRTNFQRLQNYV
-684 QYGPVNPATNI
+684 QYGPLNPMTNI
-695 MKERELK
+695 VPANEL
-702 RTDPA
+702 RTIDPG
-707 ALLNKI
+707 LLPGKI
-713 QDLLSYGADVYY
+713 RDLLKYEADVYY
-725 HGPSSIEQVGALL
+725 FGPATMDQAGEIFT
-738 KASWP
+738 ASYP
-743 MAENLRPIPEKEYFK
+743 MADSLVPVPEKEYFK
-758 PVIDDENTVYLAQYD
+758 PQITTENTVYLAQYD

-779 ASYSARDNETY
+779 STYSARENETY
-790 DNVPYAHARMYNEY
+790 ETIPYAVARMYNEY

-829 RFTEPSLNREGFPYV
+829 RFSEPALKKEGFPYI

-855 MVEAMEA
+855 MGQAIEA

-871 ESERSFSL
+871 ESEKSFSL
-879 AKEGLISALR
+879 AKDGLISTLR

-894 GRSLLNFY
+894 GRNLLNFY

-908 DLWKDMRK
+908 DLWTDMRK
-916 VVFEGVQDLA
+916 VVFEEAGSLTLQDV
-926 LEDIVAFQ
+926 VAFQ
-934 QEWIKG
+934 RQWISN
-940 RSTDYCIL
+940 RPVTYCIL
-948 SDIKALGLDY
+948 SDIKALDLKD
-958 LSGYG
+958 LASYG
-963 KVVRL
+963 KIVKL
-968 SAEEIFGY
+968 SSEDIFGY

>member
-1 MSLLHKITTAVLT
+1 MSLLHKFTTAVLT
-14 LSAVGVILS
+14 LGAIGVILS
-23 CGPRYSYQ
+23 CEPRYSYQ

-93 TSKFGTQDYEMEKP
+93 TSKFGTQNYEMEKP

-114 LFEEYRGTR
+114 LFEEYRATR
-123 DEEERKAIYSR
+123 DEEERKAIYHR

-143 RYSIPNEYDKLMSA
+143 TYSIPNEYDKLMSA

-169 DQTVYIEDI
+169 DQTMYIEDI
-178 PSNQIRNWAKIQAER
+178 PSNQVRNWAKIQAER

-221 EKVTEKLFTALFPS
+221 EKVTEKLLTALFPT
-235 HPYGTQTI
+235 HPYGKQTI

-263 TYYVPNNMAICLS
+263 TYYVPNNTAICLS

-283 MIAVIDEYFGD
+283 MIAIIDEYFSN
-294 WQPNPELPERV
+294 WEPNSELPERT
-305 LTGEEPVAGPL
+305 LTREEPVEGPL
-316 EVAVWGLESEYVT
+316 DVEVWGLESEYVT
-329 LGWQGPHIASAED
+329 LGWQGPHIASTED
-342 ALFTVMGEVLSNG
+342 ALFTVLGEVLNNG
-355 KAGILDLELNQ
+355 KAGIMDLELNQ

-374 AFAYMLAD
+374 AFAYMMAD

-391 PKQGQSLDQVKT
+391 PKQGQSLDQVKD
-403 LMLESLDKIRKGDFD
+403 LLLESLDKIRKGDFD
-418 EGLLKA
+418 PELLKA

-456 WEQQIQFIER
+456 WEQQIRFIDR

-476 AFANQY
+476 AFAKQY
-482 FKDDN
+482 FKDEN
-487 YAIIYK
+487 YAVIYK

-520 AFLQEILASGVDPI
+520 AFLQEILAAGVDPI

-540 FEKDFTKQNI
+540 FEKDFAKHTI
-550 RKGVEL
+550 REGVAL
-556 VYVPNKVNDLFT
+556 VYVPNTVNDLFT

-577 NHDKALPVA
+577 NYDKALPVA

-592 LGTAE
+592 LGTSE
-597 KSAEEISRSFYELA
+597 KSAEEISKSFYELA
-611 CSFYANVSQNTCTV
+611 CSFYASVSQNTCSV
-625 TLNGLAENMQPALEL
+625 TLSGLAENMQPALEL
-640 LAEWTT
+640 LSELIT
-646 GAQPNKDVY
+646 GAQPDKEVY
-655 TSLTGN
+655 SSLTGN

-684 QYGPVNPATNI
+684 QYGPVNPATHI
-695 MKERELK
+695 MTERELK

-707 ALLNKI
+707 SLLKKI
-713 QDLLSYGADVYY
+713 EDLLSYGADIYY
-725 HGPSSIEQVGALL
+725 HGPSSIEQVGALIE
-738 KASWP
+738 ASWP
-743 MAENLRPIPEKEYFK
+743 MAENLRPVPEKEYFK
-758 PVIDDENTVYLAQYD
+758 PVIDNENKVYLAEYD

-779 ASYSARDNETY
+779 ASYSARDNDTY
-790 DNVPYAHARMYNEY
+790 DNVPYARARMYNEY

-829 RFTEPSLNREGFPYV
+829 RFSEPSLNREGFPYI

-855 MVEAMEA
+855 MEEAMEA

-879 AKEGLISALR
+879 AKEGLISTLR

-908 DLWKDMRK
+908 NMWKDMRK

-948 SDIKALGLDY
+948 SDIKALDLDY

-968 SAEEIFGY
+968 SREEIFGY